1 MMTEL
6 QDMLGLTIEGLGS
19 DADGQF
25 YLELSDGTEVE
36 FIVNDEGELEVFLYS
51 GYLDS

>member
-1 MMTEL
+1 MTDFDGL
-6 QDMLGLTIEGLGS
+6 LGLTIEALGS

-36 FIVNDEGELEVFLYS
+36 FVVNDEGELEVFLYS

>member
-1 MMTEL
+1 MTEL

-36 FIVNDEGELEVFLYS
+36 FIVNDEGDLEVFLYS

>member
-1 MMTEL
+1 MTEL

-36 FIVNDEGELEVFLYS
+36 FVVNDEGELEVFLYS

>member
-36 FIVNDEGELEVFLYS
+36 FIVNDEGDLEVFLYS